1 MTTAY
6 RFVLSLVVTVAL
18 WLLGMV
24 PSIPLTLTVAVI
36 MVLGAGCAIM
46 ALPPAIKADGP
57 ETAGGNE
64 HYQRPLRRGAEIYHH
79 SGENDV
85 LQRLGA
91 EDATARRP
99 SRANRELPLP
109 TFSPKGI

>member
-6 RFVLSLVVTVAL
+6 RFVLSLVVPVAL

-46 ALPPAIKADGP
+46 ALPTAIKADGP
-57 ETAGGNE
+57 
-64 HYQRPLRRGAEIYHH
+64 
-79 SGENDV
+79 
-85 LQRLGA
+85 
-91 EDATARRP
+91 
-99 SRANRELPLP
+99 
-109 TFSPKGI
+109 

>member
-6 RFVLSLVVTVAL
+6 RFVLSLVVPVAL

-36 MVLGAGCAIM
+36 MV
-46 ALPPAIKADGP
+46 
-57 ETAGGNE
+57 
-64 HYQRPLRRGAEIYHH
+64 
-79 SGENDV
+79 
-85 LQRLGA
+85 LGA